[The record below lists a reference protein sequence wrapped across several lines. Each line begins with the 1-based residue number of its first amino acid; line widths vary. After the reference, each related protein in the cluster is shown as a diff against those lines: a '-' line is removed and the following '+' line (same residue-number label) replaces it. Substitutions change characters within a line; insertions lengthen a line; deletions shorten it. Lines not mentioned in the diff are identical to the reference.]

1 MTKKMNVLQSE
12 AKVSKAGKPYFP
24 AVVQVEDQV
33 GKTFLDQAYA
43 PGEYEVEVSVRPNFN
58 DMMFAPVFKVGK
70 PSKPTA

>member
-1 MTKKMNVLQSE
+1 MVSTIKVLQSE

-24 AVVQVEDQV
+24 AVVQVGEQV

-43 PGEYEVEVSVRPNFN
+43 PGEYAVEVEVRPNFN

-70 PSKPTA
+70 ATKTA